1 MNYKIEFSNKAY
13 KYYKKIDAPTRKRI
27 NNHLLILAEDPRH
40 SELDIKK
47 LKGYKVLIV
56 FVSVIYVCYIQL
68 RTMFLLSL
76 YLKLVLVGM
85 FIVFSKSHLHR
96 KWLFLG
102 SGRAGA

>member
-13 KYYKKIDAPTRKRI
+13 KYYKKID
-27 NNHLLILAEDPRH
+27 
-40 SELDIKK
+40 
-47 LKGYKVLIV
+47 
-56 FVSVIYVCYIQL
+56 SVIYVCYIQL